1 MRRLIKE
8 SEDRKE
14 RIADSTQTLIHIIE
28 VNKKSKFIESIEL
41 GNVYTYD
48 VYNTI
53 ECNIIVKGYCED
65 PDLGE
70 FSKILKEI
78 DNDIYRVVQDYEFD
92 KEGNIKRCPDGD
104 TYLMFMAESVNWS
117 MRDNNIEIGFRIV
130 QDDFRDDEQ
139 IDQKNIKRRTPG
151 TRIYRQPLQGV
162 RQIRKYEGSNN

>member
-14 RIADSTQTLIHIIE
+14 RIADSMQTLIHIIE

-70 FSKILKEI
+70 VSHILNDI
-78 DNDIYRVVQDYEFD
+78 DKDIYRVVLDYEFN

-117 MRDNNIEIGFRIV
+117 MRDNNIEIGFHIV
-130 QDDFRDDEQ
+130 QDDFRDDE
-139 IDQKNIKRRTPG
+139 
-151 TRIYRQPLQGV
+151 
-162 RQIRKYEGSNN
+162 